1 MISIAKYASPLAK
14 AIALTFWIASCAAQP
29 SKDSEQKSEPN
40 YGIYQI
46 KKGQIITTDGSVTDL
61 GLDAVRLVK
70 EHDGELYIMGDT
82 LDSDEIYH
90 PKVVWFDLSS
100 KQQKTTEFYEL
111 LAEFFLMDNQVHLL
125 TEEGSVFRWAEKSWE
140 IGAFSVKPKSRIIA
154 TAPVVACVPSSS
166 FKANFTTGYCYSN
179 AWRVVVNWYA
189 IRPKQCGDSMVA
201 IDKLVKGTQLKVF

>member
-1 MISIAKYASPLAK
+1 MISITKYASAFAK
-14 AIALTFWIASCAAQP
+14 VIALTCCVASCVAQP
-29 SKDSEQKSEPN
+29 SESSEQNSEPN
-40 YGIYQI
+40 YGAYQI

-70 EHDGELYIMGDT
+70 EHDGALYIMGDT

-154 TAPVVACVPSSS
+154 TARVLSGQYSQRPSV
-166 FKANFTTGYCYSN
+166 FYHGCTPT
-179 AWRVVVNWYA
+179 
-189 IRPKQCGDSMVA
+189 KQWSR
-201 IDKLVKGTQLKVF
+201 LSKGLGGGV